1 MRYLKAVAS
10 VSLFLMSAIA
20 FAQNN
25 DGDVYRSRSVMN
37 NSIAI
42 LPFENPSPNPENAY
56 FAVGFHQELLDHL
69 AKIHDI
75 NVIPSISVVRGGR
88 NAAPAGNKDKFTS
101 LTETAA
107 QLNVETVMMGR
118 VLYLNNRFDI
128 FVQLV
133 NGSNNDVLWSEVYN
147 RELSDVFSTQAEIV
161 ANIVNIL
168 DAKISPAE
176 QKNINKVP
184 TSSLEAYAFYL
195 KARALTSNIRPGMPG
210 EFYEYLGQA
219 VSIDPDFALA
229 YALMASGYGV
239 ARKVG
244 RELNGLNLNDV
255 ERVTLEYAEKALA
268 LDPDLSYA
276 YMAQGFVHQSNWRK
290 LEGEQAFK
298 RALQLSPH
306 DVEVLDEYARLLSFF
321 GENEEAIPY
330 AQRVLELAPTSG
342 PTHDLMGWLLWQ
354 TGKFEAAADSF
365 RKTIEFMPTRAAPHS
380 WLGFIDIFLGDTT
393 EALEELR
400 IAEKLADKRDLD
412 SVTRIAYGYSKL
424 GLNDEAMRIFKLIE
438 KWGVEGQFIRPSAW
452 ATAYLAIG
460 ENEKVYKILSENL
473 DNGAQNIQYLK
484 YNVMKDPVLDQPRFV
499 ELRNQIGS
507 K

>member
-1 MRYLKAVAS
+1 MLR
-10 VSLFLMSAIA
+10 
-20 FAQNN
+20 
-25 DGDVYRSRSVMN
+25 
-37 NSIAI
+37 
-42 LPFENPSPNPENAY
+42 
-56 FAVGFHQELLDHL
+56 
-69 AKIHDI
+69 
-75 NVIPSISVVRGGR
+75 
-88 NAAPAGNKDKFTS
+88 
-101 LTETAA
+101 
-107 QLNVETVMMGR
+107 
-118 VLYLNNRFDI
+118 
-128 FVQLV
+128 
-133 NGSNNDVLWSEVYN
+133 
-147 RELSDVFSTQAEIV
+147 
-161 ANIVNIL
+161 
-168 DAKISPAE
+168 
-176 QKNINKVP
+176 
-184 TSSLEAYAFYL
+184 
-195 KARALTSNIRPGMPG
+195 
-210 EFYEYLGQA
+210 
-219 VSIDPDFALA
+219 
-229 YALMASGYGV
+229 
-239 ARKVG
+239 
-244 RELNGLNLNDV
+244 
-255 ERVTLEYAEKALA
+255 KALA
-268 LDPDLSYA
+268 LDANLSYA

-290 LEGEQAFK
+290 SEGEQAFK

-321 GENEEAIPY
+321 GENGKAIPY
-330 AQRVLELAPTSG
+330 AQRVLELSPTSG

-354 TGKFEAAADSF
+354 TGKSEAAADSF

-438 KWGVEGQFIRPSAW
+438 KWGAEGQFIRPSAW

-460 ENEKVYKILSENL
+460 ENEKVYNILSENL